1 MQVKELKPRQG
12 NVNIE
17 LEVIEVGEVREFQKF
32 GNVGRVATA
41 IAKDDTG
48 QIKVS
53 LWNEDVDRVKEGDR
67 IRITNGWVSEFQ
79 GENQLSAGRLGK
91 LEIVGKGELKETEE
105 VEKVGAE
112 VEEETKKRKKKPS
125 EDEVSEEEIEES
137 EME

>member
-32 GNVGRVATA
+32 GNTGRVANA
-41 IAKDDTG
+41 IAKDSTG

-53 LWNEDVDRVKEGDR
+53 LWNDDVDKVKEGDR
-67 IRITNGWVSEFQ
+67 IKITNGWVSEFQ
-79 GENQLSAGRLGK
+79 GEKQLSAGRLGK
-91 LEIVGKGELKETEE
+91 LEVVGKGELKETEE
-105 VEKVGAE
+105 VDRVGAE

-125 EDEVSEEEIEES
+125 QDEVTEEEVEES